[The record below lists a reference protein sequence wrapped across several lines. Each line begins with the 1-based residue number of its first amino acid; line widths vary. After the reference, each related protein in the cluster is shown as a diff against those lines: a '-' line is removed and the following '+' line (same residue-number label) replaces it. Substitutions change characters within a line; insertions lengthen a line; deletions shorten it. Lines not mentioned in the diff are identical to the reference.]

1 MLQLEAALGNYTSKK
16 YPMEPSLDSK

>member
-1 MLQLEAALGNYTSKK
+1 MLQVEAALGNYTSKK